1 MKLKGFFVALAAI
14 SVAAFVSAASP
25 FAQSGALKSDA
36 LKEFQLRNIGPMLTT
51 GRVQDTT
58 VDPKDSSIIYV
69 ASAAGGVWK
78 SVNHGYSFKP
88 IFDNGGAFNMCCIVI
103 DPKDSNVLWL
113 GTGEPSNPRAAM
125 YGDGL
130 YKSTDAGET
139 WTKSGL
145 DNSEHIAEIIV
156 DPRNSNTVFVAS
168 QGPLWSSGGDRGIFK
183 TTDGGK
189 TWKNVLNV
197 SADTGANGLVMDPSN
212 PDVMYATTWQRRR
225 AVGQFVGGGPESGV
239 YKSTDGGNK
248 WTKLTKGLPA
258 GDMGRI
264 AIAID
269 GKVKPSRVYLL
280 LTAASQ
286 AARAANKDESGFYR
300 SDDAGVTFRRMEPDP
315 APGATP
321 NAAAMTAG
329 KPADSKEKD
338 KKADKPAKLAATAA
352 PVMEIAPFCGG
363 GKVEPAPAAPAGAP
377 GGGGGRGRGAGGPYV
392 GGDPGYYHEIF
403 VDPIR
408 PDTIWSVNTNLE
420 CSGDGGKSWKAVG
433 SVMNLRTPEVHVDF
447 HDVWVDP
454 TNKKHMIFSNDGG
467 VYETYDEGK
476 YFRHFDN
483 LPVTQFYRVAVD
495 NAYPFYKVCGGA
507 QDNNSMCGPS
517 RTPHSA
523 GIRTSDWFIT
533 GGGDGFQSRVDPTD
547 PNVIYAQ
554 WQTGNIER
562 LDLRT
567 GVSKTIRPPQ
577 ASGGRG
583 IPTPEQAESMN
594 KGALP
599 DVEPPAV
606 QGGRGNAGGGTPDRA
621 NWDVPYIISPHS
633 HTRLYWATNYV
644 YRSDD
649 RGDTWTRISGDISRQ
664 LDPTKV
670 PIMGKLWDPQ
680 TTVSWNN
687 ATTALSNA
695 VALDESP
702 LVEGLIY
709 VGTDDGLMQITE
721 DGGKNWRKVESFP
734 GAPAGTYVADVE
746 PSPRDANVVFV
757 VLNDWQRGNYAPY
770 LYRSDDRGKTF
781 KSIVGDL
788 PTKKNNLWSIAQDN
802 QNGNLLFLGSEFA
815 LWTSV
820 DGGAHWLQLKNGLP
834 TAQIRDIAIQRRES
848 DLALGTFGRG
858 FYILDDFSALREVT
872 PESLASEAQL
882 YPTRASAFQYDEFG
896 YEQAA
901 WMNEATKNPPV
912 GAMMTYSIGTAPA
925 AGAKYVLTITDGTGK
940 KVRTMDVDQM
950 TGLHRA
956 NWDLRVDRP
965 AAAAGGR
972 AGGGF
977 GNNRPPLVEP
987 GRYTAQLGKQVGDAV
1002 TPVGKPQSVQVV
1014 ALPPIVK

>member
-1 MKLKGFFVALAAI
+1 MTVAEGKGHRAMGRGKGAGMKSKGFLIALVAI
-14 SVAAFVSAASP
+14 IVASMAST
-25 FAQSGALKSDA
+25 FGQGGALKSDA

-58 VDPKDSSIIYV
+58 VDPKDSAVIYV
-69 ASAAGGVWK
+69 ATAAGGVWK
-78 SVNHGYSFKP
+78 SINHGYSFKP

-113 GTGEPSNPRAAM
+113 GTGENSNPRASM
-125 YGDGL
+125 YGEGL
-130 YKSTDAGET
+130 YKSTDAGST
-139 WTKSGL
+139 WIKVGL
-145 DNSEHIAEIIV
+145 DNSEHIAEIVV

-168 QGPLWSSGGDRGIFK
+168 QGPLWSTGGDRGIFK

-197 SADTGANGLVMDPSN
+197 SADTGANGLVMDPAN

-269 GKVKPSRVYLL
+269 GKVKPARVYLL
-280 LTAASQ
+280 LTAAS
-286 AARAANKDESGFYR
+286 AATRAANKDESGFYR
-300 SDDAGVTFRRMEPDP
+300 SDDAGVSFKRMEPDP
-315 APGATP
+315 PPAATP
-321 NAAAMTAG
+321 DTASAV
-329 KPADSKEKD
+329 KPAEPAKP
-338 KKADKPAKLAATAA
+338 AKPAKLTATATPA
-352 PVMEIAPFCGG
+352 MPIAAFCGG
-363 GKVEPAPAAPAGAP
+363 GVVTPAPAAAP
-377 GGGGGRGRGAGGPYV
+377 GAAAQFGGRGGGAPRPYV

-420 CSGDGGKSWKAVG
+420 CSGDGGKTWKAV
-433 SVMNLRTPEVHVDF
+433 SSALSMNDVHVDF

-454 TNKKHMIFSNDGG
+454 ADKRHMIFSNDGG

-476 YFRHFDN
+476 YFRHFNN

-495 NAYPFYKVCGGA
+495 NSYPFYRVCGGA

-533 GGGDGFQSRVDPTD
+533 GGGDGFQSRVDPLD
-547 PNVIYAQ
+547 PNIIYAQ

-567 GVSKTIRPPQ
+567 GVSKSIRPPL

-583 IPTPEQAESMN
+583 AAA
-594 KGALP
+594 G
-599 DVEPPAV
+599 
-606 QGGRGNAGGGTPDRA
+606 AGGTADRA

-633 HTRLYWATNYV
+633 NTRLYWATNYV

-695 VALDESP
+695 VSLDESP
-702 LVEGLIY
+702 LSEGLIY
-709 VGTDDGLMQITE
+709 VGTDDGLLEITE

-734 GAPAGTYVADVE
+734 GAPANTYVADVE

-757 VLNDWQRGNYAPY
+757 VLSDWQRGNYTPY

-788 PTKKNNLWSIAQDN
+788 ATKHNNLWSIAQDHV
-802 QNGNLLFLGSEFA
+802 NGNLLFLGAEMALFA
-815 LWTSV
+815 SV
-820 DGGAHWLQLKNGLP
+820 DGGAHWSRFTNGLP
-834 TAQIRDIAIQRRES
+834 TAQIRDVAIQKRES
-848 DLALGTFGRG
+848 DIALGTFGRG
-858 FYILDDFSALREVT
+858 FYILDDYSALREVT
-872 PESLASEAQL
+872 AESLASEAQL
-882 YPTRASAFQYDEFG
+882 YPTRTAAFSYDAFG
-896 YEQAA
+896 YEQAG
-901 WMNEATKNPPV
+901 WMNEASPNPAI
-912 GAMMTYSIGTAPA
+912 GAMMTYSLGAAPA
-925 AGAKYVLTITDGTGK
+925 AGAKFVITIADAAGK
-940 KVRTMDVDQM
+940 KVRTVDANQ
-950 TGLHRA
+950 TAGLHRT
-956 NWDLRVDRP
+956 NWDLRADV
-965 AAAAGGR
+965 AATPAGGR
-972 AGGGF
+972 AGGGGGGF
-977 GNNRPPLVEP
+977 GRGNRGDLVAP
-987 GRYTAQLGKQVGDAV
+987 GRYTAQLGKMVGETL